1 MRNEKSKL
9 FEVFY
14 RFGTHKYFQL
24 FITIS
29 IIVNSLIL
37 ALDSSNNSDE
47 MQKFLEMSNYI
58 FTGIFVL
65 EMIIKLLGSG
75 IKLYFKDRFNIFDFL
90 LIALSLVDIGL
101 YYSKFSS
108 KMAPLRAFR
117 IFRLFKISKTWI

>member
-1 MRNEKSKL
+1 MDSYNKTEKMKHL
-9 FEVFY
+9 LNTGNLVFTAVY
-14 RFGTHKYFQL
+14 L
-24 FITIS
+24 
-29 IIVNSLIL
+29 
-37 ALDSSNNSDE
+37 
-47 MQKFLEMSNYI
+47 LEM
-58 FTGIFVL
+58 GV
-65 EMIIKLLGSG
+65 KLLGLG